1 MLNVKSLLTK
11 ILNEGICLSKS
22 TTITGEIKTSTK
34 NLGGTNLI
42 GFGYYSTS
50 VTTFSDLWTEIRYS
64 SGCFGTIATSAA
76 ETVGGVSIPSGTYYY
91 IYCPHRSGGKNGAA
105 QSDNHNYGCIFII
118 GTYSSFRFRTYVIR
132 CSGGSIQSTYT
143 LYNYYYNRYTLTKN
157 SSSTDYV
164 LNPSISSLG
173 ERQTIYTSLV
183 QRSAHVASVML
194 VIQCVTSSSSWT
206 TTRCGSVSP
215 TPKGTVYAALTD
227 GNGNTLQIQITTSGY
242 IQCRD
247 GDAGKIYSGTVTYV
261 TSTT

>member
-22 TTITGEIKTSTK
+22 TPMTGEIKTSTK

-64 SGCFGTIATSAA
+64 SGCFGTITTSAA
-76 ETVGGVSIPSGTYYY
+76 ETVGSVSIPSGTYYY
-91 IYCPHRSGGKNGAA
+91 
-105 QSDNHNYGCIFII
+105 
-118 GTYSSFRFRTYVIR
+118 T
-132 CSGGSIQSTYT
+132 
-143 LYNYYYNRYTLTKN
+143 RYTLTKN
-157 SSSTDYV
+157 SSSTNYV
-164 LNPSISSLG
+164 LNPSISGLG
-173 ERQTIYTSLV
+173 DRQTVYTSLV
-183 QRSAHVASVML
+183 QRSTHVASVML